1 MNITVSIDEQLAQRA
16 SLAAQQ
22 MGMTLNQALGDYLE
36 LLAGGSLRSQQWDQF
51 EARCLAS
58 TAKLEAWHFNR
69 DTANRR

>member
-22 MGMTLNQALGDYLE
+22 MGKTLHQVLSDYLE
-36 LLAGGSLRSQQWDQF
+36 QLADSSLRSQQWDRF

-58 TAKLEAWHFNR
+58 TAKLEGWHFDR